1 MRERYLEISLTQRP
15 EKGLL
20 ACAVTEVQLCPCF
33 DSERPGSFLCYFS
46 GFSRIS
52 VIRFP
57 SYPGHHRTLEQ
68 TLSSYLLMQ
77 KVGEGEGSSSKGG
90 GGGSTDFL
98 LRVSPISF
106 TTKNLIK
113 RNLAS
118 KKAISDEVSPQQET
132 QWDERNWR

>member
-1 MRERYLEISLTQRP
+1 
-15 EKGLL
+15 
-20 ACAVTEVQLCPCF
+20 
-33 DSERPGSFLCYFS
+33 
-46 GFSRIS
+46 
-52 VIRFP
+52 
-57 SYPGHHRTLEQ
+57 
-68 TLSSYLLMQ
+68 MQ
-77 KVGEGEGSSSKGG
+77 KVGEGEGRSSKGG

>member
-1 MRERYLEISLTQRP
+1 
-15 EKGLL
+15 
-20 ACAVTEVQLCPCF
+20 
-33 DSERPGSFLCYFS
+33 
-46 GFSRIS
+46 
-52 VIRFP
+52 
-57 SYPGHHRTLEQ
+57 
-68 TLSSYLLMQ
+68 MQ